1 MRALTL
7 TVSAL
12 ILAGCAVGR
21 TASYSETSIAMPG
34 ATSSGGAVAL
44 AVQDRR
50 SYVLSGNK
58 PERFVGLMRGGFGNP
73 FDVNTATGG
82 PVATDVRDTISRS
95 LTSQGYKV
103 SVVALDPKESAD
115 AVQAKL
121 RAAGARRSA
130 LLTLTE
136 WKSDSYWNIGIIYD
150 ATLTISD
157 EKGKSLAINT
167 VKGEDNLGYVG
178 LNPEP
183 TITAGFAKKL
193 ELLFADPRVA
203 AALK

>member
-1 MRALTL
+1 MRAFTL

-21 TASYSETSIAMPG
+21 TASYSDTSIAMPT
-34 ATSSGGAVAL
+34 ATGSGGTIAL
-44 AVQDRR
+44 AVQDHRP
-50 SYVLSGNK
+50 YVLSGDK
-58 PERFVGLMRGGFGNP
+58 PERFVGLQRGGFGNP
-73 FDVNTATGG
+73 FDVNTGSGG
-82 PVATDVRDTISRS
+82 PVATDVRDILSRS

-103 SVVALDPKESAD
+103 SAVALDPKESAD

-121 RAAGARRSA
+121 KAAGARRSA
-130 LLTLTE
+130 LVTLTE
-136 WKSDSYWNIGIIYD
+136 WKSDTMMNIGILYD
-150 ATLTISD
+150 ATLTIMD

-167 VKGEDNLGYVG
+167 VKGQDNLGYAG
-178 LNPEP
+178 FSPEP

-193 ELLFADPRVA
+193 ELLFSDPRVT